1 MKMNT
6 EDRKY
11 QKALRR
17 VRRVKGFYAHL
28 VSYILVNLLL
38 FLINIM
44 TTPDILWFYWPL
56 FGWGIG
62 IVMHG
67 LFVFGFGLWL
77 GQEWEEKKA
86 QEFMDEV

>member
-1 MKMNT
+1 MNT

-11 QKALRR
+11 QSALRR
-17 VRRVKGFYAHL
+17 VRRIKGFYAHL

-44 TTPDILWFYWPL
+44 TSPDVLWFYWPL

-77 GQEWEEKKA
+77 GQEWEEKKI
-86 QEFMDEV
+86 EEIMDDA

>member
-1 MKMNT
+1 MNT

-17 VRRVKGFYAHL
+17 VRRMKGFYAHL

-44 TTPDILWFYWPL
+44 TSPDILWFYWPL

-67 LFVFGFGLWL
+67 LFVFGFGHWFSP
-77 GQEWEEKKA
+77 EREEKKI
-86 QEFMDEV
+86 EEIMDDL

>member
-1 MKMNT
+1 MNT

-17 VRRVKGFYAHL
+17 VRRMKGFYAHL

-38 FLINIM
+38 FLIDIM
-44 TTPDILWFYWPL
+44 TSPDVLWFFWPL

-67 LFVFGFGLWL
+67 LFVFGFGNWL
-77 GQEWEEKKA
+77 GQEWEEKKI
-86 QEFMDEV
+86 EEIMNDV

>member
-11 QKALRR
+11 QSALRR
-17 VRRVKGFYAHL
+17 VRRIKGFYAHL

-44 TTPDILWFYWPL
+44 TSPDVLWFFWPL

-67 LFVFGFGLWL
+67 LFVFGFGNWL
-77 GQEWEEKKA
+77 GQEWEEKKV
-86 QEFMDEV
+86 EEIMNDV

>member
-11 QKALRR
+11 QNALRR

-44 TTPDILWFYWPL
+44 TSPDVLWFYWPL

-77 GQEWEEKKA
+77 GQEWEEKKI
-86 QEFMDEV
+86 EEIMDKT

>member
-1 MKMNT
+1 MNT

-17 VRRVKGFYAHL
+17 VRRMKGFYAHL

-44 TTPDILWFYWPL
+44 TSPDILWFYWPL

-67 LFVFGFGLWL
+67 LFVFGFGNWFDTD
-77 GQEWEEKKA
+77 WEEKKIK
-86 QEFMDEV
+86 EFMDKA

>member
-1 MKMNT
+1 MNT

-17 VRRVKGFYAHL
+17 VKRMKGFYAHL
-28 VSYILVNLLL
+28 VSYVLVNLLL
-38 FLINIM
+38 FLINI
-44 TTPDILWFYWPL
+44 TTSPDVLWFYWPL

-67 LFVFGFGLWL
+67 LFVFGFGNWL
-77 GQEWEEKKA
+77 GQEWEEKKI
-86 QEFMDEV
+86 EEIMNDV

>member
-1 MKMNT
+1 M
-6 EDRKY
+6 
-11 QKALRR
+11 
-17 VRRVKGFYAHL
+17 KGFYAHL

-44 TTPDILWFYWPL
+44 TSPDVLWFYWPL

-77 GQEWEEKKA
+77 GQEWEEKKI
-86 QEFMDEV
+86 EEIMDDA

>member
-17 VRRVKGFYAHL
+17 VRRIKGFYAHL
-28 VSYILVNLLL
+28 ASYILVNLLL

-44 TTPDILWFYWPL
+44 TSPDVLWFYWPL

-77 GQEWEEKKA
+77 GQEWEEKKI
-86 QEFMDEV
+86 EEIMDDA

>member
-1 MKMNT
+1 MNT

-17 VRRVKGFYAHL
+17 VRRMKGFYAHL

-44 TTPDILWFYWPL
+44 TSPDVLWFYWPL

-62 IVMHG
+62 VVINAVY
-67 LFVFGFGLWL
+67 VFGLGRWFGPD
-77 GQEWEEKKA
+77 WEEKKIK
-86 QEFMDEV
+86 EFMDEV

>member
-1 MKMNT
+1 MNT

-17 VRRVKGFYAHL
+17 VRRMKGFYAHL

-44 TTPDILWFYWPL
+44 TSPNILWFYWPL

-77 GQEWEEKKA
+77 GQEWEEKKI
-86 QEFMDEV
+86 QEFME

>member
-1 MKMNT
+1 MNT

-17 VRRVKGFYAHL
+17 VRRMKGFYAHL

-44 TTPDILWFYWPL
+44 TSPDLLWFYWPL
-56 FGWGIG
+56 FGWGLG
-62 IVMHG
+62 VALHAIV
-67 LFVFGFGLWL
+67 VFGLGSMFGPD
-77 GQEWEEKKA
+77 WEEKKMR
-86 QEFMDEV
+86 EFMDEGK